1 MANCGKPFA
10 ILRITHDVAT
20 QIDANEKSPE
30 PCKQILNFL
39 PLSSAFSA
47 MHIKKAPLSRSLLGS
62 TYSVKPK
69 VTIKRCRSVFGQSIC
84 FANGNARHFAAQNWL
99 RQPLFG
105 GCIAAPFSSG
115 CSAVFSARGQSI
127 CYANGYAAPFSSG
140 CSTKTATK
148 KEDSFRSP
156 QIYLFS

>member
-84 FANGNARHFAAQNWL
+84 FANGNARHFATQNWL

-105 GCIAAPFSSG
+105 GCFAAPFSSG
-115 CSAVFSARGQSI
+115 CSAVFSALQRQLQKKRT
-127 CYANGYAAPFSSG
+127 PFG
-140 CSTKTATK
+140 VLKSTYSVKPKVTIK
-148 KEDSFRSP
+148 RCRSV
-156 QIYLFS
+156 

>member
-1 MANCGKPFA
+1 MKIYFCVYKKQYAKNKYKK
-10 ILRITHDVAT
+10 
-20 QIDANEKSPE
+20 KSPQ
-30 PCKQILNFL
+30 KG
-39 PLSSAFSA
+39 LSRLAT
-47 MHIKKAPLSRSLLGS
+47 HKKAPLARSLLGS
-62 TYSVKPK
+62 TYSVKPR

-84 FANGNARHFAAQNWL
+84 FANGNARHFATQNWL

-115 CSAVFSARGQSI
+115 CSAVFSARGHSI

-148 KEDSFRSP
+148 NEDSFRSP
-156 QIYLFS
+156 KIYLFS